1 MNNLV
6 SIITPS
12 YNCSNYIDSCINSVI
27 NQTYTNWEMLIFD
40 DCSTDDSYS
49 KIQSFADADSRI
61 KCFQN
66 NQNIGAALTR
76 NLAIKKANGKYIAFL
91 DADDSWAEEK
101 LSVQIKF
108 MLSNKIAFS
117 FTTYEM
123 DNGNGLSKLIK
134 APKKMYYTAYLKNT
148 IIGCLTVVLDREK
161 IGDIEMPN
169 IRSSHDMALWLS
181 IMRRGYD
188 AFGLDIN
195 LAKYRVLLN
204 SNSSSKIKAAK
215 DVWRVYRNI
224 EKLNFTY
231 SLWCF
236 MNYAVNA
243 FKKRLF

>member
-108 MLSNKIAFS
+108 MLSNKIAFHLPH
-117 FTTYEM
+117 M
-123 DNGNGLSKLIK
+123 K
-134 APKKMYYTAYLKNT
+134 
-148 IIGCLTVVLDREK
+148 
-161 IGDIEMPN
+161 
-169 IRSSHDMALWLS
+169 W
-181 IMRRGYD
+181 IMVMVYQ
-188 AFGLDIN
+188 N
-195 LAKYRVLLN
+195 L
-204 SNSSSKIKAAK
+204 
-215 DVWRVYRNI
+215 
-224 EKLNFTY
+224 
-231 SLWCF
+231 
-236 MNYAVNA
+236 
-243 FKKRLF
+243 